1 MVTQHKYTRRICFLH
16 ITYHEM
22 IQGFAGILECFED
35 FRPFVLERKEG
46 NKGNKYRPK
55 IKKQNKTKTSSVV
68 FNIAI
73 VRIEIYQ
80 KKERQSE

>member
-1 MVTQHKYTRRICFLH
+1 MH

-35 FRPFVLERKEG
+35 FRPFVLERKEE
-46 NKGNKYRPK
+46 NKGNEYRPK
-55 IKKQNKTKTSSVV
+55 IKTSSVV

>member
-46 NKGNKYRPK
+46 NKGNEYRPK
-55 IKKQNKTKTSSVV
+55 IKTSSVV